1 MFMMK
6 STEEKRMQVELQE
19 LFLKKNNFL
28 KITPSIN
35 LFYILF
41 KHYVRL
47 AFFSVAGHSEPQ
59 HAGNRHHSCA
69 FSACQS

>member
-19 LFLKKNNFL
+19 LFYKEK
-28 KITPSIN
+28 KITPSIK

-41 KHYVRL
+41 KPYVRL

-59 HAGNRHHSCA
+59 HAGNRHHSCT